1 MLYRSVTNTLSLPHL
16 EVSQNSNKSSPE
28 AKYQDY
34 KQQWYFH
41 PSSWYRRKNGE
52 GSYDGIGCNQFTGCI
67 PECKFYSEKGRL
79 EEKEGFD

>member
-1 MLYRSVTNTLSLPHL
+1 MYRIVTNTLSVPHL
-16 EVSQNSNKSSPE
+16 EISQNGSKSSPE

-52 GSYDGIGCNQFTGCI
+52 GSYDGKGCNQFTGCI
-67 PECKFYSEKGRL
+67 SECKFFPEKGRL
-79 EEKEGFD
+79 EENEGFD

>member
-1 MLYRSVTNTLSLPHL
+1 MYRSVTNTLSIPHL
-16 EVSQNSNKSSPE
+16 EISQKSSNKRSPE

-52 GSYDGIGCNQFTGCI
+52 GSYDGKGCNQFTGCI
-67 PECKFYSEKGRL
+67 PECKFYSQNGRL
-79 EEKEGFD
+79 EEDEGFD

>member
-1 MLYRSVTNTLSLPHL
+1 MYRSVTNTLSLPPL
-16 EVSQNSNKSSPE
+16 EISQNSNKRSPE

-41 PSSWYRRKNGE
+41 PSSWYRRKSGE

-67 PECKFYSEKGRL
+67 TDCKFYAEKGRL
-79 EEKEGFD
+79 EENEGFD

>member
-1 MLYRSVTNTLSLPHL
+1 MYTSVTNTLSLRHL
-16 EVSQNSNKSSPE
+16 EYSQNSSKRSPE

-52 GSYDGIGCNQFTGCI
+52 GSYDGKGCNQFTGCI
-67 PECKFYSEKGRL
+67 SECKFYCEKGRL
-79 EEKEGFD
+79 EENEGFD